1 MTPIILQPL
10 FEQWRKE
17 GIPFCV
23 TNENYNKTESL
34 YLSDSLKE
42 NAQIGYPFL
51 PDELCGGGGGQM
63 VRKQSLE

>member
-51 PDELCGGGGGQM
+51 PDELCGGGGQM